1 VTSYDEAALNARV
14 GVWKAKKE
22 RVIVEDKYTSK
33 DTNGAAA
40 GFVIVALFSFCA
52 GVAFWA
58 YLVPILRSWMR

>member
-1 VTSYDEAALNARV
+1 MPRYDDAVLNARV
-14 GVWKAKKE
+14 GLWKAKRE
-22 RVIVEDKYTSK
+22 QMTENDKYTSK
-33 DTNGAAA
+33 DTNGAAI